1 MKILLAGELSGGG
14 SVAELTEEFP
24 TATFVLAGTP
34 EEQLR
39 EIVDAD
45 AAIGWMGR
53 EAFLAARQL
62 KWLHQPGM
70 GIDMILRVPEV
81 KVSGVVVTH
90 APGSHVN
97 AMADHVLAV
106 MLSMAHRLPEMMA
119 DQRTRTWGGGGYN
132 RRIVELNGKV
142 LGLLGLGGIGR
153 AVARRALGF
162 GMRTYAIDPFPVEVP
177 ASVIEAWDVDRLDEL
192 LAMSDWFVITAPLTQ
207 GTRGLVD
214 ARRVG
219 LLKKGAFVA
228 VISRG
233 SILDEDALAAR
244 LTAGELQ
251 GAAFDATAVE
261 PLPVESPLWDL
272 DNVIISPHAS
282 GASPERRESQGN
294 ILRTILRRFI
304 TGDALPFTC
313 DVDRGF

>member
-1 MKILLAGELSGGG
+1 MKILLAGEMSGGG

-24 TATFVLAGTP
+24 TTTFVLAETP

-53 EAFLAARQL
+53 EAFVTARRL

-70 GIDMILRVPEV
+70 GIDMILKSPEV
-81 KVSGVVVTH
+81 RDSGVVLTH

-106 MLSMAHRLPEMMA
+106 MLSMAHRLPEMME
-119 DQRTRTWGGGGYN
+119 DQRAHNWGGGSYN
-132 RRIVELNGKV
+132 HRIVELNGKV

-162 GMRTYAIDPFPVEVP
+162 GMRSYAIDPFPVEVP
-177 ASVIEAWDVDRLDEL
+177 VSVIETWDVDRLDEL
-192 LAMSDWFVITAPLTQ
+192 LAMSDWFVITAPLTDA
-207 GTRGLVD
+207 TRGLVD

-219 LLKKGAFVA
+219 LLKQGAFVA

-233 SILDEDALAAR
+233 SIIDEDAVAAR
-244 LTAGELQ
+244 LRSGELQ

-282 GASPERRESQGN
+282 GASPERRESQGT
-294 ILRTILRRFI
+294 IFRTILRRFI
-304 TGDALPFTC
+304 AGDALPFTC
-313 DVDRGF
+313 DLERGF